1 MIGRKLTYILMV
13 LITAYIGLMYD
24 GPVPG
29 MLLAFE
35 LLLFVL
41 LFAVSLFLARSA
53 RIAVNVIDSV
63 VDSQERAKI
72 MIVFQ
77 NNSFLPI
84 SDAMLKVR
92 LSNCLDDESEEYEMN
107 LKAPAYGKV
116 RVPFTYSSSYCGVV
130 RVEFLELHIF
140 DYLRLFRRKQKVDKV
155 SECVIMPKLHEMQL
169 VITEACRNFDS
180 DSDEFD
186 KNKPGDDPSEIFQLR
201 EYRQGDKMSR
211 VHWKMT
217 ARLDTMMIKELSRPV
232 SNSVG
237 IYLDLRFRN
246 IDEAQAVFELCYSL
260 SMSML
265 AQECQHRIYWC
276 KASDPISFEELV
288 IRNAEDIIEG
298 MSKLLTHGRKNE
310 ILGWDAFRSAH
321 PQLAVHRM
329 IAITCMDPEQDM
341 TEFLAPDHMIKSVL
355 TIDAIHELTEI

>member
-13 LITAYIGLMYD
+13 VITAYIGLMYD

-29 MLLAFE
+29 VLLAFE

-41 LFAVSLFLARSA
+41 LYAASWLLSKSVSVS
-53 RIAVNVIDSV
+53 VDVIDSV
-63 VDSQERAKI
+63 VDSMERAKI
-72 MIVFQ
+72 MLTFRNRGFWPV
-77 NNSFLPI
+77 
-84 SDAMLKVR
+84 SDAVLKVN
-92 LSNCLDDESEEYEMN
+92 LSNCLDDESEEYEISFC
-107 LKAPAYGKV
+107 APSKGTVKI
-116 RVPFTYSSSYCGVV
+116 PFTYASSYCGVI
-130 RVEFLELHIF
+130 RAEFNELQIF
-140 DYLRLFRRKQKVDKV
+140 DYLRLFRRRKKMHKVT
-155 SECVIMPKLHEMQL
+155 ECVIMPKLHDMPL

-217 ARLDTMMIKELSRPV
+217 ARLDTIMIKELSRPV

-260 SMSML
+260 SMSLL

-276 KASDPISFEELV
+276 KASNPISFEELI
-288 IRNAEDIIEG
+288 IRSAEDIIEG
-298 MSKLLTHGRKNE
+298 MSKLLTHGRKND
-310 ILGWDAFRSAH
+310 ILGWSAFRSAH

-329 IAITCMDPEQDM
+329 LAITCMDPEQDM
-341 TEFLAPDHMIKSVL
+341 TEFLEPDHMIKSVL

>member
-1 MIGRKLTYILMV
+1 MVGRKLTYILMV

-29 MLLAFE
+29 VLLAFE
-35 LLLFVL
+35 VLLFVL
-41 LFAVSLFLARSA
+41 LYVISWILGKSVSVS
-53 RIAVNVIDSV
+53 VSVVDSV
-63 VDSQERAKI
+63 VDSMERAKT

-77 NNSFLPI
+77 NRSWLPV
-84 SDAMLKVR
+84 SDAVLKVEV
-92 LSNCLDDESEEYEMN
+92 SNCLDEESEEYEIN
-107 LKAPAYGKV
+107 LRAPAKGKV
-116 RVPFTYSSSYCGVV
+116 RIPFTYASTYCGVV
-130 RVEFLELHIF
+130 RAEFGELHVY
-140 DYLRLFRRKQKVDKV
+140 DYLRLFRRKKKVHKV
-155 SECVIMPKLHEMQL
+155 TECVIMPKLHEMQL

-180 DSDEFD
+180 DSEEFD
-186 KNKPGDDPSEIFQLR
+186 KNKPGDDPSEIFQIR

-237 IYLDLRFRN
+237 IYLDLRFRD

-276 KASDPISFEELV
+276 KGADPISFEELI
-288 IRNAEDIIEG
+288 IRNPEDIIEG
-298 MSKLLTHGRKNE
+298 MSKLLTNGKKNE
-310 ILGWDAFRSAH
+310 ILGWDAFRNAH

-341 TEFLAPDHMIKSVL
+341 TEFLEPDHMIKSVL